1 MAREIV
7 WSENAADDL
16 HAIYEFL
23 SMYSD
28 AKAEEIVGEIIEKAA
43 LLESF
48 PFLGRVV
55 PELAIK
61 SIRELIIHQHRIMYS
76 LSNPEKIDI
85 LAVRHSARA
94 FSDFTT

>member
-28 AKAEEIVGEIIEKAA
+28 AKAEEIVGEIIEKRHY
-43 LLESF
+43 LKV
-48 PFLGRVV
+48 FL
-55 PELAIK
+55 
-61 SIRELIIHQHRIMYS
+61 
-76 LSNPEKIDI
+76 
-85 LAVRHSARA
+85 
-94 FSDFTT
+94 F